1 MSTFSLPVSMN
12 PSELKKDLD
21 LAWKMDKNA
30 FIYITWKTYRNIDY
44 PSVSRQAEIKLTDF
58 EVKEDHYVI

>member
-1 MSTFSLPVSMN
+1 MN
-12 PSELKKDLD
+12 PSQLKKDLD

>member
-1 MSTFSLPVSMN
+1 MSIFSPPVSMN
-12 PSELKKDLD
+12 PSQLNKDLD
-21 LAWKMDKNA
+21 LAWRREES
-30 FIYITWKTYRNIDY
+30 FFTYITWKAYCDIDY